1 MVSRLNQF
9 PAFLPFLTKEI
20 LQPFHASLK
29 DIVDKTETI
38 LIAFNGTLLFFGLW
52 RWQFM
57 NRNLIVP
64 LDHMFFLEI
73 I

>member
-1 MVSRLNQF
+1 
-9 PAFLPFLTKEI
+9 
-20 LQPFHASLK
+20 LK

-64 LDHMFFLEI
+64 LDHTIHPFYSLDVSIKHITRGAVNKSEI
-73 I
+73 LISKS